1 MNSKGIP
8 STKQL
13 WEARDHFAELL
24 QEYDTR
30 ELMWQ
35 HLFTECPYILSM
47 SLPLKLLPQDI
58 QPLGRP
64 GRSEPD
70 FIFYPQHNPETHQSY
85 GVIELKTPQST
96 ILTTTR
102 KNLITLSRSASTAVA
117 QARRYLRHLESRI
130 LVERRD
136 DVLFVGNNLHVFII
150 MGLTQELRK
159 KLIVEM
165 LHDDLRSLLPDNF
178 LILPYDQLYHLFEA
192 SVPPRIMACVVPVLS
207 ETNKQ
212 DIPSDFTVC
221 PKCHSP
227 MHETTIDNWYYE
239 GTGTSDSDGPWPR
252 YEYHYECSKCGYE
265 VIDT

>member
-1 MNSKGIP
+1 MNSKDIP
-8 STKQL
+8 TPKQL

-35 HLFTECPYILSM
+35 QLFSECPYILSM

-70 FIFYPQHNPETHQSY
+70 FIFYPRHTPKTHQSY
-85 GVIELKTPQST
+85 GVIELKTPQSR
-96 ILTTTR
+96 ILTTPR
-102 KNLITLSRSASTAVA
+102 KNLITLSRSASTAVI
-117 QARRYLRHLESRI
+117 QAKSYLRNLESGV
-130 LVERRD
+130 LVKRRD

-150 MGLTQELRK
+150 MGLTQELRN
-159 KLIVEM
+159 KLIGEM

-178 LILPYDQLYHLFEA
+178 LILPYDQLYSLFEA
-192 SVPPRIMACVVPVLS
+192 SVPPRIMVGVVPVLP
-207 ETNKQ
+207 ETDKP
-212 DIPSDFTVC
+212 DILSHFAVC

-227 MHETTIDNWYYE
+227 MHETIIDKWYYE
-239 GTGTSDSDGPWPR
+239 GTGTSDSDGDLPR
-252 YEYHYECSKCGYE
+252 YEYYYECSKCGYK
-265 VIDT
+265 VTDT